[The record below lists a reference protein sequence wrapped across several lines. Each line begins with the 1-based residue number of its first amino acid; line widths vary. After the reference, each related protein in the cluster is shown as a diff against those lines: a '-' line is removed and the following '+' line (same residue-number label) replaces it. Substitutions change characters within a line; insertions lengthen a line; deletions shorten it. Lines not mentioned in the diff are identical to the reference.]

1 MNKISLV
8 FVFLVLMGGFV
19 LAQDFQK
26 GQSSNIPTEKE
37 LDTAPASSSNYD
49 RVEITAIFVL
59 TLAFVIILALALI
72 FSLKN
77 NRIMM
82 LVILGLAC
90 LVGIISIIS
99 ALFITISQLI
109 GYGEIVDRDAIGF
122 NVWIIIPVIFGS
134 WLFFKLAKN
143 KRAYEDYKLTIN
155 FAGWGIIVTILFAIL
170 ILDLM
175 TIYAGRDIGMGLIIP
190 IIILIGGAVL
200 SLALSI
206 IGLIIDKTIRKK

>member
-37 LDTAPASSSNYD
+37 LDRTSASSSSYD
-49 RVEITAIFVL
+49 RVVIIAIFVL

-109 GYGEIVDRDAIGF
+109 GYGEIVDGDAIGF
-122 NVWIIIPVIFGS
+122 NVWIAIPVIFGF
-134 WLFFKLAKN
+134 WLFFKLVKN
-143 KRAYEDYKLTIN
+143 KKAYEDYKLTIN

-200 SLALSI
+200 SLVLSI
-206 IGLIIDKTIRKK
+206 IGLIIDKAIRKR